1 MLGATVLNV
10 FGVEGAVDEDIE
22 DDRCNCGVTFALR
35 SLTFSEILF
44 PTMALERL
52 DDPDN
57 PLAKFGVKGE
67 GNEGVAESGVLEDDE
82 DDPPVKTEDG
92 PVLIGEIVEMGD
104 VRGGTQLLFTEVNGD
119 VCPRYGTGDTTEEHD
134 PVLVVAKTGNFQLAE
149 DVVSEIVC
157 KAAGFVSY
165 FSLKFTN
172 LSQSSSKMLFLARTV
187 LPMEEVFAN

>member
-10 FGVEGAVDEDIE
+10 FGVVGAVDEDIE

-35 SLTFSEILF
+35 SFTFSEILF

-57 PLAKFGVKGE
+57 PLPKVGVKGE
-67 GNEGVAESGVLEDDE
+67 GNERVAESGAFE
-82 DDPPVKTEDG
+82 DDPLEKTEDG
-92 PVLIGEIVEMGD
+92 PVLIGEMVEMGD
-104 VRGGTQLLFTEVNGD
+104 VRGGTQLLFTAEVNGD